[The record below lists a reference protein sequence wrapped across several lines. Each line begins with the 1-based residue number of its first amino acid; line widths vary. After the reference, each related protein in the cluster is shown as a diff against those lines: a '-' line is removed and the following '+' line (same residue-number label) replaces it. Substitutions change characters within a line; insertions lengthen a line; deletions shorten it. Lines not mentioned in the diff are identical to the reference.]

1 MKLSVYIILSILFIS
16 TVFYEI
22 QFTEARQLRKTDD
35 QDHDDHHFT
44 VGYTDDFGPTSPGNS
59 PGIGHKMKENEEN
72 AEGYKDDFEPTTPG
86 HSPGVGHAVK
96 NNEPNA

>member
-1 MKLSVYIILSILFIS
+1 M
-16 TVFYEI
+16 
-22 QFTEARQLRKTDD
+22 RKTDD
-35 QDHDDHHFT
+35 QDHDHHFT

-72 AEGYKDDFEPTTPG
+72 VEVYKDDFKPTTPG